1 MPFVDGYIQNTH
13 TFRAYSFHQKVLP
26 CLLWWGA
33 CHGKWGEKNGSA
45 SCALSSICF
54 LHPVHHRKRNFLR
67 LPFIPSDYPQRLI
80 TSALPLRSRET
91 QLFFYVGLPY
101 NFFFLQPELNL
112 QLSLSGCDKSGISVS
127 HSGLHSA
134 ITVSIQPTE
143 LSKQKNFSFSLSF
156 SKAPFSVTL
165 QPFDLCPN
173 GAGHLGAEVQRWV
186 KSGCVYMQERVC
198 VCSLPVV
205 CALHT
210 AFALPGPWDPTCWVS
225 PFPCNT
231 SWKEKK
237 KKVVFP
243 FLSLQSP
250 NPFVFAA
257 AELTWASLTL
267 KRLRE

>member
-237 KKVVFP
+237 KKLFSLFFP
-243 FLSLQSP
+243 SSHQTLLSLLQLSWHGP
-250 NPFVFAA
+250 VLP
-257 AELTWASLTL
+257 W
-267 KRLRE
+267 KG